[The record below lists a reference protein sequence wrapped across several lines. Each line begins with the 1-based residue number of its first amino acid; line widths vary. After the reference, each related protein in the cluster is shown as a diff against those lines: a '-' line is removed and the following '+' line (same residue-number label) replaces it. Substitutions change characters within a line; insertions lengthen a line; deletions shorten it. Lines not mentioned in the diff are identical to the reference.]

1 MNNIGIT
8 NIWLNI
14 KDLSRYPYNADDFMA
29 IDHLRCRSG
38 YCFLSRSKIIKN
50 VSIGNCIDLQHQPIL
65 NKNLHNFNINDVVL
79 CKLPLWNSYAPAR
92 IINVNDKSTYG
103 DEETWHLEHNV
114 DNSKIMNT
122 FGYGTFNLCFP
133 SCPESDIYLTW
144 HSGNKI
150 VRERSML
157 TYKNVLPKE
166 KKIQPKMKKS
176 KSYNDIAP
184 FYFNDSE
191 SDDEEILNCIEEM
204 ITKVIDNPA
213 ILHSGLFDKKDSST
227 SELLR
232 YKLCWLKNY
241 DNYIGIS
248 KKSINI
254 SYNNI
259 EQTFLS
265 NVAVIHQNHFNNIIK
280 IQCQTQCQTQ
290 CGMKIINKR
299 NFTDKEK
306 LLEPQDAKFFKKYF
320 EYTHFLNNKTYLYT
334 YTGQLCPL
342 AKKYLFGVNKI
353 DIK

>member
-1 MNNIGIT
+1 MNNVGLT

-14 KDLSRYPYNADDFMA
+14 NDLSRYPDDSDDFMA
-29 IDHLRCRSG
+29 IDHLRCNRG
-38 YCFLSRSKIIKN
+38 YCFLSRSKTIKN
-50 VSIGNCIDLQHQPIL
+50 VAIVHCIDLRHQPIL
-65 NKNLHNFNINDVVL
+65 NKNLHNFNINDIVL
-79 CKLPLWNSYAPAR
+79 CKLPLWNAYAPAR
-92 IINVNDKSTYG
+92 IINVNDKLTYG
-103 DEETWHLEHNV
+103 DEETWYLEHNG
-114 DNSKIMNT
+114 DNSKIMNA

-133 SCPESDIYLTW
+133 SCPDSDIYLTW

-166 KKIQPKMKKS
+166 KKIQTNMKLKKS
-176 KSYNDIAP
+176 KSYDNIAP
-184 FYFNDSE
+184 FYFNDSD
-191 SDDEEILNCIEEM
+191 SDDEEINNCIEEM
-204 ITKVIDNPA
+204 IIKVINKPNV

-232 YKLCWLKNY
+232 YNLAWLKFS

-259 EQTFLS
+259 AQTFLS
-265 NVAVIHQNHFNNIIK
+265 NVAVIHQNHLKHIIK
-280 IQCQTQCQTQ
+280 IQCQAQ
-290 CGMKIINKR
+290 CGMKIINKD

-306 LLEPQDAKFFKKYF
+306 RLEPQDAKFFKKYF
-320 EYTHFLNNKTYLYT
+320 EYTHFLKTKTHLYT
-334 YTGQLCPL
+334 YTGQLCPQ
-342 AKKYLFGVNKI
+342 AKKYLFSINKI